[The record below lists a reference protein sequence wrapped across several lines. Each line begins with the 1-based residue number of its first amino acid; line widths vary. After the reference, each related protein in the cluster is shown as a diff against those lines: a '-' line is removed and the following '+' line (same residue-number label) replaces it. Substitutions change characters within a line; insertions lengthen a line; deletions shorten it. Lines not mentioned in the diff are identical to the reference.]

1 MTTKHAKIN
10 KKTAIFLVISNMI
23 GTGVFTSLGFQ
34 LSNTENVLAIILIWF
49 LGGVLA
55 IIGALTT
62 AELGTIFKV
71 NGGDYIFILNGIG
84 KSWAFV
90 SAFVSIFIAFI
101 ATASINALAMEA
113 YLAPFDIPNLR
124 LYIIGFIL
132 LITFI
137 HSLSVNHG
145 SRLQDI
151 TTWFKIVFIIVLIGL
166 GIYYA
171 PTPNSVFNTA
181 KQTLVESMNLSMAMN
196 LLYVNFAYIG
206 WNAAVYLAADL
217 ENPRKNLPFALII
230 GTSVVTII
238 YILFQIVMLNMAS
251 KAQLVNQADVTLIA
265 FRNYVSPTAI
275 KFISAGIGLQ
285 LLATMSA
292 FIWIGSRILQS
303 MGEKFYICKYFSKQ
317 NNKGIA
323 LRSLWFNGLTIII
336 VMYFGSLK
344 QILISTSFI
353 LQFTATLVIVS
364 YFRIK
369 KPADRFKSPWS
380 PYIQIIFV
388 CINFGFLIINLV
400 NDFKQTY
407 IGFGILILIFIFYW
421 ISNYYEK
428 KLHYECQN

>member
-1 MTTKHAKIN
+1 MSISHPKIN

-34 LSNTENVLAIILIWF
+34 ISNTENVLAIILIWF

-101 ATASINALAMEA
+101 ATAAINALAMEA
-113 YLAPFDIPNLR
+113 YLAPFNIPNLR

-145 SRLQDI
+145 SKLQDF
-151 TTWFKIVFIIVLIGL
+151 TTWFKIIFIIVLIGF
-166 GIYYA
+166 GIYFA
-171 PTPNSVFNTA
+171 PTPNSAFQTA
-181 KQTLVESMNLSMAMN
+181 KQTFYESMNLSMAMN

-217 ENPRKNLPFALII
+217 ENPRKNLPIALII
-230 GTSVVTII
+230 GTSVVTVL

-251 KAQLVNQADVTLIA
+251 KSQLQNQADVTLIA
-265 FRNYVSPTAI
+265 FKNYVSPTTI

-292 FIWIGSRILQS
+292 FIWIGSRILHS
-303 MGEKFYICKYFSKQ
+303 MGEKFYIWKFFSKQ
-317 NNKGIA
+317 NDKGVA
-323 LRSLWFNGLTIII
+323 LRSLWFNGIAII
-336 VMYFGSLK
+336 VVMYLGSLK
-344 QILISTSFI
+344 QILVSTSFI

-369 KPADRFKSPWS
+369 KPPDRFKSPWS
-380 PYIQIIFV
+380 PYIQIIFI
-388 CINFGFLIINLV
+388 CINFGFLIITLL
-400 NDFKQTY
+400 NDFKETY
-407 IGFGILILIFIFYW
+407 FGFGILIFIFIFYW
-421 ISNYYEK
+421 ISNYFEK
-428 KLHYECQN
+428 KTTHEC